1 MLAEVV
7 VTVLVIDVVRVVPL
21 VVTEVDVDVSEVVV
35 DV

>member
-21 VVTEVDVDVSEVVV
+21 VVTEVVVMVLVADVV
-35 DV
+35 